1 MKLYEVSDMDW
12 FNNLMSTDDRTPE
25 EKNAG
30 AAEAEKYYNTQADER
45 RVVGNEARSKL
56 KDTLTDE
63 QAMAFA
69 NAAATQRAK
78 PERAMLNIT
87 QGGNSGGWGNALE
100 HIGDLTHRI
109 MEKPKFNLNRGHEFV
124 SEKLAAMIRSLD
136 AHNLGGDFMRQ
147 QKANYDYDVKNG
159 KEKFDTFKKYLG
171 DLKKL
176 GKIYSNEHRKVPVFN
191 NPQWLA
197 REAAIAIGELRF
209 DDSLRAL
216 MKLDK
221 IAKADD
227 YAQQASE
234 FTPNYKPS

>member
-25 EKNAG
+25 EKEAG
-30 AAEAEKYYNTQADER
+30 DAEAEKYYNTQAADRQRME
-45 RVVGNEARSKL
+45 NKARAKL

-87 QGGNSGGWGNALE
+87 QGGNAGAWGNALE

-109 MEKPKFNLNRGHEFV
+109 MEKPKFNLNRGLEFV
-124 SEKLAAMIRSLD
+124 SEKLDAMIRSLET
-136 AHNLGGDFMRQ
+136 HNLGGDFMRQ
-147 QKANYDYDVKNG
+147 QKANYDYDAENSNG
-159 KEKFDTFKKYLG
+159 EYDTFEKYL
-171 DLKKL
+171 DNLKKM

-191 NPQWLA
+191 KPQWLA

-216 MKLDK
+216 KELDK
-221 IAKADD
+221 IAKAED
-227 YAQQASE
+227 YPQQASK